1 MNIVFLG
8 PPGAGKGTHAQRLM
22 KELGIP
28 QISTGDMF
36 RRAIREQTPTGLDAK
51 RYIDKG
57 ELVPDEVVVAMV
69 KERLAE
75 PDCQHGYILDGFPR
89 TVAQAEALDQIAHID
104 VALNIDTPDDIIID
118 RLSGRRVC
126 AECGGTYHT
135 SLLKED
141 KCPACGGAV
150 YQRDDDKP
158 ETVTNRLAVY
168 QEKTAPLI
176 DYYQKKGILSTADCR
191 GTIEENY
198 RAVKAALEAKK
209 QGLPSKTI
217 CSWPRC
223 ALPAICCMMCCAS
236 FAREWRRV

>member
-22 KELGIP
+22 KEMNIP

-36 RRAIREQTPTGLDAK
+36 RRAIREQTPTGMDAK
-51 RYIDKG
+51 RYMDKG

-75 PDCQHGYILDGFPR
+75 PDCANGYILDGFPR

-104 VALNIDTPDDIIID
+104 VALNIDTPDEIIIN

-126 AECGGTYHT
+126 AKCGGTFHVSMLKGDKCPECGGE
-135 SLLKED
+135 LF
-141 KCPACGGAV
+141 
-150 YQRDDDKP
+150 QRDDDKP
-158 ETVTNRLAVY
+158 ETVKNRLDIY

-176 DYYQKKGILSTADCR
+176 DYYDKKGILSTASCAD
-191 GTIEENY
+191 GGVEENY
-198 RAVKAALEAKK
+198 QLVKDALKAK
-209 QGLPSKTI
+209 
-217 CSWPRC
+217 
-223 ALPAICCMMCCAS
+223 A
-236 FAREWRRV
+236 

>member
-8 PPGAGKGTHAQRLM
+8 SPGAGKGTHAQQLM
-22 KELGIP
+22 KDMNIP

-36 RRAIREQTPTGLDAK
+36 RRAIREQTPTGMDAK
-51 RYIDKG
+51 RYMDKG

-75 PDCQHGYILDGFPR
+75 PDCQNGYILDGFPR
-89 TVAQAEALDQIAHID
+89 TVAQAEALDGIATID
-104 VALNIDTPDDIIID
+104 VALNIDVPDEIIIN

-126 AECGGTYHT
+126 AACGGTYHV
-135 SLLKED
+135 SMLEGD
-141 KCPACGGAV
+141 KCPACNGEL

-158 ETVTNRLAVY
+158 ETIRTRLAVY

-176 DYYQKKGILSTADCR
+176 SYYREKGLLSTAVCV

-198 RAVKAALEAKK
+198 QKVLAAL
-209 QGLPSKTI
+209 KTKD
-217 CSWPRC
+217 
-223 ALPAICCMMCCAS
+223 
-236 FAREWRRV
+236 